1 MTDPGG
7 PRAVDGTTGSSRWQV
22 LGERSLYDSP
32 WVSLHLIDVVQP
44 GGHRYEH
51 HALRQAAPAVAC
63 VVTRGAEGDSR
74 PDGREVLLMW
84 RHRLVPDCWGWEV
97 PAGRVEAGES
107 LEVAAARETVE
118 ETGWTVTDVRHVTGF
133 HPVGGVGDHRFEV
146 CLAAAGQQVGAPD
159 PAEADRLAWV
169 ALPEV
174 RDLVLGGQ
182 VQEGL
187 SLVALMWLLS
197 GLDGPAARRPGS

>member
-1 MTDPGG
+1 MTG
-7 PRAVDGTTGSSRWQV
+7 PDGATGSSRWQV

-44 GGHRYEH
+44 GGLRYEH

-63 VVTRGAEGDSR
+63 VVTRRSAGGVPA
-74 PDGREVLLMW
+74 PGREVLLLW

-107 LEVAAARETVE
+107 LEVAAARETRE

-146 CLAAAGQQVGAPD
+146 CLATAGEQVGSPD
-159 PAEADRLAWV
+159 PAEADRVEWV
-169 ALPEV
+169 PLDRV
-174 RDLVLGGQ
+174 RGLVLGGQ

-197 GLDGPAARRPGS
+197 GLDGPAAPRRGS